1 MKTLVFAYACEPDRG
16 SEPGAGWSWARII
29 AGFGETTVITRANNR
44 DAIEKALPSIPE
56 RDELRFLYVDLP
68 RWARF
73 WKRGQ
78 HGIHLYYVLWQLAA
92 LRVARRAHR
101 SGQFDVAWH
110 LTMANA
116 WMGSA
121 GFLVDAPFVLG
132 PVGGGVRTPRRLIVT
147 LGARGALK
155 ELVYAIAQKLGRD
168 LSPFVRPAL
177 RRARLVLVQNPET
190 LEWLPARY
198 RSKAVV
204 FPNAVVTAS
213 AQTYVR
219 RERSPVALF
228 AGQLVPG
235 KAVSLAVRALAH
247 LPGWSLIICGTGRD
261 EPRLRRL
268 ARKLHVDDRVIF
280 KGWVARGELARIMAE
295 DCDVF
300 LFPSLHEG
308 SPWVVHEARAAGLPV
323 VCLEGCGST
332 TLATVTVPVGS
343 VDATARA
350 LAAGVGEAWSQPAP
364 EPRAYDLESRRER
377 LASVLAAAGLSAQ
390 RPKASGA

>member
-1 MKTLVFAYACEPDRG
+1 MRTLVFAYACEPDRG
-16 SEPGAGWSWARII
+16 SEPGAGWWWARII

-44 DAIEKALPSIPE
+44 EAIEKALPSIPE

-68 RWARF
+68 RWARS

-78 HGIHLYYVLWQLAA
+78 HGIHLYYLLWQLAA

-101 SGQFDVAWH
+101 AREFDVAWH

-132 PVGGGVRTPRRLIVT
+132 PVGGGVRTPRRMIPT

-155 ELVYAIAQKLGRD
+155 EVVYAFAQRIGRD

-190 LEWLPARY
+190 FEWLPARY
-198 RSKAVV
+198 RSKTVV
-204 FPNAVVTAS
+204 FPNAVVTAP
-213 AQTYVR
+213 AQTHVR

-235 KAVSLAVRALAH
+235 KAVSLAVRALTH
-247 LPGWSLIICGTGRD
+247 LPDWTLIICGTGRD
-261 EPRLRRL
+261 ESRLRRL
-268 ARKLHVDDRVIF
+268 ARKVGVDDRVIF
-280 KGWVARGELARIMAE
+280 KGWVTRDELARVMAE
-295 DCDVF
+295 DADVF

-308 SPWVVHEARAAGLPV
+308 SPWVVHEARATGLPV

-332 TLATVTVPVGS
+332 TLATVTVPVAS

-350 LAAGVGEAWSQPAP
+350 LAAGVLEAWSEPAP
-364 EPRAYDLESRRER
+364 EPRAYDLASRRER
-377 LASVLAAAGLSAQ
+377 LAAVLAEAGLLSQ
-390 RPKASGA
+390 RPRVAGE